1 MSIPPKAASTMAYL
15 GPKAGV
21 ACWISGRYDTG
32 VGISV
37 KEFPS
42 TFCVA
47 EPERARFRAGLKLAE
62 VWGGRYMPSGLL
74 RSETQQLSM
83 GDSEALSLQ
92 TLACSKDRPEEWRG
106 WTDDES

>member
-1 MSIPPKAASTMAYL
+1 MAYL

-42 TFCVA
+42 TFCVT
-47 EPERARFRAGLKLAE
+47 EPDRARFRAGLKLAE

-83 GDSEALSLQ
+83 GDSKALSPQ